1 MELYKDEEEH
11 KEVLRD
17 SESTVAFIRRIGGLI
32 KSMSS
37 RTPKGALRGGS
48 IDSVERKVNS
58 LLKSKTLK
66 YI

>member
-1 MELYKDEEEH
+1 MELDKDEEEH

-37 RTPKGALRGGS
+37 RTPKGSEEGQ
-48 IDSVERKVNS
+48 
-58 LLKSKTLK
+58 
-66 YI
+66 